1 MVLVLVFGHLGKIF
15 VLCDILPR
23 FHQRCVIVFIDVKPG
38 EEMLFNFSTDKQ
50 REKQSRF
57 CQTASRYRWSMLT
70 PFPAVYRRRHR
81 SRLGLRSQSARGSP
95 PRFDFALL
103 AASSVGRP
111 AYDSSAHKMI
121 DVSFQFWHDIFVC
134 TDETLCRF
142 CVCGNARR
150 RIRNSLG
157 TATPSGVLSIYHDVP
172 PERTTCH
179 LGRQKEKARRHLAIA
194 LQLLRK
200 CYLFPVPVMA
210 LRN

>member
-1 MVLVLVFGHLGKIF
+1 MVYALTIP
-15 VLCDILPR
+15 CRLPS
-23 FHQRCVIVFIDVKPG
+23 P
-38 EEMLFNFSTDKQ
+38 
-50 REKQSRF
+50 
-57 CQTASRYRWSMLT
+57 T
-70 PFPAVYRRRHR
+70 PFVSP
-81 SRLGLRSQSARGSP
+81 LLRNQRTIPIETQYATSSA
-95 PRFDFALL
+95 
-103 AASSVGRP
+103 GRP